1 MKRILA
7 ILVALATILSLSACG
22 NYEINFKEKD
32 DGEKSVVDS
41 ADENDFEEDEEEE
54 KEDKKDKKDKENKK
68 DKGDKDNEEET
79 EEEIVVDGVPNF
91 TKDIKKNQKLLEA
104 YLKTF
109 IDIKGYED
117 IDEDS
122 DDEVEEYGNLS
133 KSYSYDKR
141 RSADIDYEIA
151 IDGNQIPV
159 PGDYADLED
168 SGFDFKS
175 SVYNSDS
182 EFKGN
187 TYGNIDMI
195 TSDDKNFE
203 VTFFN
208 KDSSASKLSDC
219 MVIGFRFDNQQS
231 YLNCVDFSVN
241 GIEKDSSL
249 EEIIEEFGNP
259 QQLNYNIFEDGRVYV
274 SLRYYNYTDGKTWSD
289 GEMYISYLLTEEQ
302 IDLLTY
308 EIPANGIE

>member
-109 IDIKGYED
+109 I
-117 IDEDS
+117 
-122 DDEVEEYGNLS
+122 
-133 KSYSYDKR
+133 
-141 RSADIDYEIA
+141 
-151 IDGNQIPV
+151 
-159 PGDYADLED
+159 
-168 SGFDFKS
+168 
-175 SVYNSDS
+175 
-182 EFKGN
+182 
-187 TYGNIDMI
+187 NI
-195 TSDDKNFE
+195 F
-203 VTFFN
+203 
-208 KDSSASKLSDC
+208 
-219 MVIGFRFDNQQS
+219 
-231 YLNCVDFSVN
+231 
-241 GIEKDSSL
+241 SSL
-249 EEIIEEFGNP
+249 
-259 QQLNYNIFEDGRVYV
+259 
-274 SLRYYNYTDGKTWSD
+274 
-289 GEMYISYLLTEEQ
+289 
-302 IDLLTY
+302 
-308 EIPANGIE
+308 PALCLFT